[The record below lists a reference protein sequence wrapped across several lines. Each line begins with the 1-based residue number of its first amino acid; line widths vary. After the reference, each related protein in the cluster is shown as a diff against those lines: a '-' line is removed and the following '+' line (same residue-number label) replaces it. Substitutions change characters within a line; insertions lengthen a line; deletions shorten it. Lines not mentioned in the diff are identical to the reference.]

1 MCSRNGDN
9 RRVGLPLGGGSIG
22 NRERM
27 VWEPEGAAYDTA
39 NRKERNIQERKGAF
53 KQLKRTFGIERI
65 NSGGDGSVL
74 LEANYD
80 ESNGGDFRRS
90 VRVAECTPKCTD
102 HSKEGITRH
111 LCGSSA
117 ERFNQTSPNMR
128 KSTRNLGE
136 NDTTRLLFAWHVA
149 ALEHGIEHRWLELM
163 CLLQETKNWDNRQF
177 ALLKVLDSE
186 LQKQDKYASD
196 PFCYEYGD
204 GWSAD
209 SVDSCFCRE
218 LPYNKLRKL
227 LCDVGDEYSLGVLIE
242 SNNNIAGLVCLT
254 LGSFQNS
261 LKGMSRALGTKE
273 TIAIL
278 RKMGMLASARVIV
291 YFDNHNYSVVTILVI
306 EAGRCQKGGDC
317 AFSHEG
323 TQEQKPENTTTST
336 VHSIQELKGGTAA
349 RFRGYGRFKIPSA
362 EDAGE

>member
-1 MCSRNGDN
+1 MLRDDNKGRTDKVFPEISRNDWNGQSRTEREHSTSTEIHDHLQHETKDIIAEGNRKHIRSIEQAMCSRNGDN

-39 NRKERNIQERKGAF
+39 NRK
-53 KQLKRTFGIERI
+53 
-65 NSGGDGSVL
+65 
-74 LEANYD
+74 
-80 ESNGGDFRRS
+80 
-90 VRVAECTPKCTD
+90 
-102 HSKEGITRH
+102 
-111 LCGSSA
+111 
-117 ERFNQTSPNMR
+117 
-128 KSTRNLGE
+128 
-136 NDTTRLLFAWHVA
+136 
-149 ALEHGIEHRWLELM
+149 
-163 CLLQETKNWDNRQF
+163 ETKNWDNRQF

-336 VHSIQELKGGTAA
+336 VHSIQELKGSTAA

>member
-1 MCSRNGDN
+1 MLRDDNKGRTDKVFPEISRNDWNGQSRTEREHSTSTEIHDHLQHETKDIIAEGNRKHIRSIEQAMCSRNGDN

-163 CLLQETKNWDNRQF
+163 CLLQETKN
-177 ALLKVLDSE
+177 
-186 LQKQDKYASD
+186 
-196 PFCYEYGD
+196 
-204 GWSAD
+204 
-209 SVDSCFCRE
+209 
-218 LPYNKLRKL
+218 
-227 LCDVGDEYSLGVLIE
+227 
-242 SNNNIAGLVCLT
+242 
-254 LGSFQNS
+254 
-261 LKGMSRALGTKE
+261 
-273 TIAIL
+273 
-278 RKMGMLASARVIV
+278 
-291 YFDNHNYSVVTILVI
+291 
-306 EAGRCQKGGDC
+306 
-317 AFSHEG
+317 
-323 TQEQKPENTTTST
+323 
-336 VHSIQELKGGTAA
+336 
-349 RFRGYGRFKIPSA
+349 
-362 EDAGE
+362 